1 MRRPSCR
8 HCRRD
13 DQGISLIEVVL
24 SITILLLVLVPVSYV
39 LNSVL
44 LDAGS
49 AVSQT
54 AALSVA
60 EGAIENLNNSGPPS
74 NADGTPQVG
83 VNLNEGT
90 KTESSV
96 VYSITARFDWAD
108 IPANANLCTA
118 GTIPQVVSL
127 LVTVTWGSGNT
138 VTDSAI
144 LNYPPASVPTNG
156 FIAQQINGDPAG
168 NPGTNDVSGNT
179 WGGAGGR
186 VTGVPVTFTPQT
198 GTPITID
205 ADTNGCAFLQVPPS
219 TTAGTYTVSVGQ
231 PSSTPVQFVAPGSTA
246 TTVVASSLTVIT
258 NQVTTA
264 TPAQFDEG
272 AFVGLAYPN
281 STVTDDG
288 VTCPN
293 VSSFQCVAFGQAP
306 KLPAVDGSSGIV
318 ATASVLSGS
327 NWTSAQLSGVTRI
340 ESSACG
346 SLCIGVGYSV
356 TSGVSTGAVV
366 TTSATSPTSWTTST
380 VPSTALTQVQ
390 CPLTNVCVAIGTT
403 SPSTGVLLSG
413 TISGSTVTWV
423 NQTPATVTS
432 LSQITCPT
440 SSVCMAVGTTATGPV
455 IVSGAITATSQT
467 WALDTL
473 PTGASAPTTLT
484 QIACSGTTACL
495 AIGTTSSAATV
506 VAGTVTG
513 ATQLFVSDTVPAGT
527 TSLTQITCQA
537 TTACLAIG
545 AASVTPTIIA
555 GTVSPTAQTFVADA
569 PPSATLTSYLSISC
583 NGATGTTACVVLDTN
598 TSKGNGIIAGPVSA
612 TTATWY
618 SDTFSSNP
626 TLLSNVYCSSGTGAC
641 VATGSTGGTGVGST
655 AAIYTG
661 ALTSATATATERWSL
676 GTYSPTGNTPVW
688 ISGVGCYGGATP
700 TCEAAASSQTTALLL
715 GNTALP
721 TASAVWTPTAT
732 SLTSGLITNALPIE
746 VSNSEPPAIS
756 YTACAAG
763 SCGATIG
770 PLFPFVNGYS
780 VGGGTCLAELTNASA
795 SVTSVPGTTQSGAP
809 TATIP
814 LGLLPVKVVTAAGA
828 PVSGA
833 TVSISVLDPVAANQP
848 ACDVAST
855 NYTSPATNSDGLIRL
870 DVIYETYTLSVKIGA
885 ATTVLGTVAVTP
897 TATIYTPTSG
907 TAQIL
912 SLPNPVV
919 VI

>member
-1 MRRPSCR
+1 VRRPSCR

-90 KTESSV
+90 KTEAAVTYSV
-96 VYSITARFDWAD
+96 SARFDWAT
-108 IPANANLCTA
+108 IPASANLCTA

-127 LVTVTWGSGNT
+127 LVTVTWGSDNT

-168 NPGTNDVSGNT
+168 NPGTQDATGNT

-198 GTPITID
+198 GSPITID
-205 ADTNGCAFLQVPPS
+205 ADTNGCAFLQVPP
-219 TTAGTYTVSVGQ
+219 TLLNGVNDAGTYTVTIG
-231 PSSTPVQFVAPGSTA
+231 PDPTPVQYVAPGSTA
-246 TTVVASSLTVIT
+246 STVISSGLTVTT
-258 NQVTTA
+258 NQVTTSS
-264 TPAQFDEG
+264 PAQFDEG
-272 AFVGLAYPN
+272 AYVGLSYPN

-306 KLPAVDGSSGIV
+306 NGTAADGSTGIV

-327 NWTSAQLSGVTRI
+327 TWTSAQLTGVSRI

-356 TSGVSTGAVV
+356 TSGTSTGAVV
-366 TTSATSPTSWTTST
+366 TTSATSPTSWTAST

-390 CPLTNVCVAIGTT
+390 CPLPNVCVAIGTT

-413 TISGSTVTWV
+413 TISGSTVSWV
-423 NQTPATVTS
+423 NQTPATVTA

-467 WALDTL
+467 WFLDTL
-473 PTGASAPTTLT
+473 PASTKTLT
-484 QIACSGTTACL
+484 QIACGTTACL
-495 AIGTTSSAATV
+495 AIGTTASAATV

-513 ATQLFVSDTVPAGT
+513 ATQLFVADTVPAGT
-527 TSLTQITCQA
+527 TSLTQITCQG

-545 AASVTPTIIA
+545 AASATPTIIA
-555 GTVSPTAQTFVADA
+555 GTVSATTQTWVADA

-583 NGATGTTACVVLDTN
+583 NGGTGTTACLVLDTN

-612 TTATWY
+612 TVSTWY
-618 SDTFSSNP
+618 SDTFSSSP
-626 TLLSNVYCSSGTGAC
+626 SLLSGLYCSSGSAAC
-641 VATGSTGGTGVGST
+641 VATGSRGGTGFGSN
-655 AAIYTG
+655 AVIYTG
-661 ALTSATATATERWSL
+661 ALTSATTTAAESWSL

-688 ISGVGCYGGATP
+688 ISGVGCYGGSTP
-700 TCEAAASSQTTALLL
+700 TCVAAASSQTTAQFLT
-715 GNTALP
+715 NTSLP
-721 TASAVWTPTAT
+721 AASAVWAPSTT

-763 SCGATIG
+763 ACGSTIG

-780 VGGGTCLAELTNASA
+780 VGAGTCLAELSNASA
-795 SVTSVPGTTQSGAP
+795 SATSVPGTTQSNAP
-809 TATIP
+809 VATIP

-833 TVSISVLDPVAANQP
+833 TVSISVQDPTTANQP
-848 ACDVAST
+848 ACDVPST
-855 NYTSPATNSDGLIRL
+855 NYTSPATNSDGLVRL
-870 DVIYETYTLSVKIGA
+870 DVIYETYTLSVKIAGV
-885 ATTVLGTVAVTP
+885 TTLLGTVAVTP

-907 TAQIL
+907 SAQTL
-912 SLPNPVV
+912 SLPSPVV